1 MRNGIRKFK
10 LVSVI
15 LGVVIF
21 IMFSQNENAVALAYD
36 GTVNFGTT
44 ASTLGTTSTPGDTIT
59 ASDVLSTGLDFIGS
73 NGTSTS
79 TTLRI
84 FSAGGN
90 AGGYFRMSG
99 VSGMTINYL
108 EIRAREGIFDLPSL
122 YLNPVNGGSTSYN
135 IQALDSSFQLT
146 GSIITSSMTPST
158 WTLVN
163 TNFIGIAGFRITP
176 ANGNMIGV
184 DDIFI
189 QNPRLAS
196 STYNVMYNGNGNTGG
211 TVPTDSTSYTSG
223 TIVTAASNS
232 GNLVKTGY
240 TFAGWNT
247 AANGSGTDYAAGSGT
262 FSIAANTTLY
272 AKWTPVPT
280 TYTVTYNGNG
290 NTGGTVP
297 TDSTSYTS
305 GTTVTAASNSGNLV
319 KTGYTFAGWNT
330 AANGSGTDYAAGS
343 GTFSIAANTTLY
355 AKWTAVP
362 TTYTVTYDGNGNT
375 GGTVPT
381 DSTSYTGGQT
391 VTAASNSGSLVKTG
405 YTFAGWNTAA
415 NGSGTDYAVG
425 SGTFSIVANTTL
437 YAKWTAV
444 PTTYTVTY
452 DGNGNTGG
460 TVPTDSASYTSGQT
474 VTAASNSGNL
484 VKTGYTFAG
493 WNTLANG
500 SGTDYAAGSGTF
512 SIAANTTL
520 YAKWTPVSTYTATL
534 SQTGTHTFTG
544 ATVGYT
550 SISPR
555 TITVT
560 NTGTGS
566 LTGLGVA
573 LSGTNAS
580 SFTLG
585 SLLATT
591 VSTENT
597 TTFSVKPND
606 NLAAGTYTAT
616 VTLTGNNGISES
628 FNVSFT
634 VSAVPIATYT
644 LNYTAEAGGRIE
656 GNASQTVNSGENG
669 TTVTAV
675 PNSGYHFTSWSD
687 GNSNAS
693 RQDTNVAININVS
706 AGFGLNLPSNT
717 DTTPVAVRII
727 GTGQVNNTLEAQ
739 LIDVNGADVT
749 TSAAVT
755 YRWYRIPSE
764 DSEGGTL
771 IGEDKIYRVVSD
783 DAGSYIKLVVSYI
796 DEHFRRI
803 TSRILGNTSNNTN
816 SSGSKNSNSS
826 STQQITVKVTDGSND
841 TPVSQTVIERIT
853 ASDGTKKDT
862 ITYTADKAKET
873 IAALTSAGKDT
884 ARIVAADSDPSVSE
898 TKVNIPKETLSA
910 LSSGSVN
917 LQIETGGAI
926 VSLPKES
933 VQGLAGSGQLNGD
946 LYFRLVPINDTVKQT
961 EIKTTAD
968 KEATIKLITGN
979 KGVQVLGTPMTIET
993 NMSQRAVDIVLP
1005 LKGVIIPTNPNERQA
1020 FLNDLGVF
1028 IEHSDGEKVL
1038 EKGQVV
1044 EYSPGVFG
1052 LKFTVNKFSD
1062 FTIVK
1067 LNKSNKTGW
1076 VKDNGYWYFFDK
1088 TGTMITGWYKAEAG
1102 DWTFDSKDTVGQWF
1116 HLGKEGKM
1124 DMGWFKD
1131 TDGSWYF
1138 LCDGKDYGALGYM
1151 ETGWKFID
1159 GKWYFLKGN
1168 GAMATGWTYVDG
1180 NWHYLQANG
1189 SMASN
1194 TVVDGYTLNASGAW
1208 VQ

>member
-1 MRNGIRKFK
+1 M
-10 LVSVI
+10 
-15 LGVVIF
+15 
-21 IMFSQNENAVALAYD
+21 
-36 GTVNFGTT
+36 
-44 ASTLGTTSTPGDTIT
+44 
-59 ASDVLSTGLDFIGS
+59 
-73 NGTSTS
+73 
-79 TTLRI
+79 
-84 FSAGGN
+84 
-90 AGGYFRMSG
+90 
-99 VSGMTINYL
+99 
-108 EIRAREGIFDLPSL
+108 
-122 YLNPVNGGSTSYN
+122 
-135 IQALDSSFQLT
+135 
-146 GSIITSSMTPST
+146 
-158 WTLVN
+158 
-163 TNFIGIAGFRITP
+163 
-176 ANGNMIGV
+176 
-184 DDIFI
+184 
-189 QNPRLAS
+189 
-196 STYNVMYNGNGNTGG
+196 
-211 TVPTDSTSYTSG
+211 
-223 TIVTAASNS
+223 
-232 GNLVKTGY
+232 
-240 TFAGWNT
+240 
-247 AANGSGTDYAAGSGT
+247 
-262 FSIAANTTLY
+262 
-272 AKWTPVPT
+272 
-280 TYTVTYNGNG
+280 
-290 NTGGTVP
+290 
-297 TDSTSYTS
+297 
-305 GTTVTAASNSGNLV
+305 
-319 KTGYTFAGWNT
+319 
-330 AANGSGTDYAAGS
+330 
-343 GTFSIAANTTLY
+343 
-355 AKWTAVP
+355 
-362 TTYTVTYDGNGNT
+362 
-375 GGTVPT
+375 
-381 DSTSYTGGQT
+381 
-391 VTAASNSGSLVKTG
+391 
-405 YTFAGWNTAA
+405 
-415 NGSGTDYAVG
+415 
-425 SGTFSIVANTTL
+425 
-437 YAKWTAV
+437 
-444 PTTYTVTY
+444 
-452 DGNGNTGG
+452 
-460 TVPTDSASYTSGQT
+460 
-474 VTAASNSGNL
+474 
-484 VKTGYTFAG
+484 
-493 WNTLANG
+493 
-500 SGTDYAAGSGTF
+500 
-512 SIAANTTL
+512 
-520 YAKWTPVSTYTATL
+520 
-534 SQTGTHTFTG
+534 
-544 ATVGYT
+544 
-550 SISPR
+550 
-555 TITVT
+555 
-560 NTGTGS
+560 
-566 LTGLGVA
+566 
-573 LSGTNAS
+573 
-580 SFTLG
+580 
-585 SLLATT
+585 
-591 VSTENT
+591 STENT

>member
-184 DDIFI
+184 DDIFIQNPRLASSTYNVMYNGNGNTGGTVPTDSTSYTSGTIVTAASNSGNLVKTGYTFAGWNTAANGSGTDYAAGSGTFSIAANTTLYAKWTPVPTTYTVTYNGNGNTGGTVPTDSTSYTSGTTVTAASNSGNLVKTGYTFAGWNTAANGSGTDYAAGSGTFSIAANTTLYAKWTAVPTTYTVTYDGNGNTGGTVPTDSTDDIFI

-566 LTGLGVA
+566 LTGLG
-573 LSGTNAS
+573 
-580 SFTLG
+580 
-585 SLLATT
+585 
-591 VSTENT
+591 
-597 TTFSVKPND
+597 
-606 NLAAGTYTAT
+606 
-616 VTLTGNNGISES
+616 
-628 FNVSFT
+628 
-634 VSAVPIATYT
+634 
-644 LNYTAEAGGRIE
+644 
-656 GNASQTVNSGENG
+656 
-669 TTVTAV
+669 
-675 PNSGYHFTSWSD
+675 
-687 GNSNAS
+687 
-693 RQDTNVAININVS
+693 
-706 AGFGLNLPSNT
+706 
-717 DTTPVAVRII
+717 
-727 GTGQVNNTLEAQ
+727 
-739 LIDVNGADVT
+739 
-749 TSAAVT
+749 
-755 YRWYRIPSE
+755 
-764 DSEGGTL
+764 
-771 IGEDKIYRVVSD
+771 
-783 DAGSYIKLVVSYI
+783 
-796 DEHFRRI
+796 EH
-803 TSRILGNTSNNTN
+803 
-816 SSGSKNSNSS
+816 
-826 STQQITVKVTDGSND
+826 
-841 TPVSQTVIERIT
+841 
-853 ASDGTKKDT
+853 
-862 ITYTADKAKET
+862 
-873 IAALTSAGKDT
+873 
-884 ARIVAADSDPSVSE
+884 
-898 TKVNIPKETLSA
+898 
-910 LSSGSVN
+910 
-917 LQIETGGAI
+917 
-926 VSLPKES
+926 
-933 VQGLAGSGQLNGD
+933 
-946 LYFRLVPINDTVKQT
+946 
-961 EIKTTAD
+961 
-968 KEATIKLITGN
+968 
-979 KGVQVLGTPMTIET
+979 
-993 NMSQRAVDIVLP
+993 
-1005 LKGVIIPTNPNERQA
+1005 
-1020 FLNDLGVF
+1020 
-1028 IEHSDGEKVL
+1028 
-1038 EKGQVV
+1038 
-1044 EYSPGVFG
+1044 
-1052 LKFTVNKFSD
+1052 
-1062 FTIVK
+1062 
-1067 LNKSNKTGW
+1067 
-1076 VKDNGYWYFFDK
+1076 
-1088 TGTMITGWYKAEAG
+1088 
-1102 DWTFDSKDTVGQWF
+1102 
-1116 HLGKEGKM
+1116 
-1124 DMGWFKD
+1124 
-1131 TDGSWYF
+1131 
-1138 LCDGKDYGALGYM
+1138 
-1151 ETGWKFID
+1151 
-1159 GKWYFLKGN
+1159 
-1168 GAMATGWTYVDG
+1168 
-1180 NWHYLQANG
+1180 
-1189 SMASN
+1189 
-1194 TVVDGYTLNASGAW
+1194 
-1208 VQ
+1208 